1 MINAI
6 ALASLILFGGLFLGF
21 ILTLK
26 KSIKRKLIIWGLIT
40 MFIITPFLGWIISII
55 VGIIEGD
62 GFAAVGMMMLLF
74 PLFFV
79 IGLVLLIV
87 GIVRKEALP

>member
-1 MINAI
+1 MV
-6 ALASLILFGGLFLGF
+6 LVSLIILGGVFLGF
-21 ILTLK
+21 ILTLR
-26 KSIKRKLIIWGLIT
+26 KSLKRKLIIWGIIT
-40 MFIITPFLGWIISII
+40 MFIITPFLGWIISIL

-74 PLFFV
+74 PTFFI

-87 GIVRKEALP
+87 GFFRKEAF

>member
-6 ALASLILFGGLFLGF
+6 VLVSLIILGGVFLGF
-21 ILTLK
+21 ILTLR
-26 KSIKRKLIIWGLIT
+26 KSLKRKLIIWGIIT
-40 MFIITPFLGWIISII
+40 MFIITPFLGWIISIL

-74 PLFFV
+74 PTFFI

-87 GIVRKEALP
+87 GFFRKEAF